1 MSEPAPIN
9 KTDIMKLP
17 QNETSA
23 ADLREIRRAYWL
35 TEQKRILED
44 FFPDRA
50 KLTPQQI
57 RRIQKRARDR
67 QAEID
72 DAESLLQSSGASV
85 VFGPRTSEALVF
97 QLTDTGA
104 AVVTKLPKNPVL
116 LLIGT
121 DDDEDVTEAVIF
133 DICVEIGRAG
143 MERKASF

>member
-1 MSEPAPIN
+1 
-9 KTDIMKLP
+9 MKLP

-23 ADLREIRRAYWL
+23 ADLREIRRAS
-35 TEQKRILED
+35 
-44 FFPDRA
+44 

-57 RRIQKRARDR
+57 RRVQKRARDR
-67 QAEID
+67 L
-72 DAESLLQSSGASV
+72 ESLLQSSGASV

-121 DDDEDVTEAVIF
+121 DDDEDVTEAEIF

>member
-23 ADLREIRRAYWL
+23 ADLREIRRAS
-35 TEQKRILED
+35 
-44 FFPDRA
+44 

-67 QAEID
+67 LLPID
-72 DAESLLQSSGASV
+72 DWAIQSSGASV

-121 DDDEDVTEAVIF
+121 DDDEDVTEAEIF

>member
-1 MSEPAPIN
+1 MSEPAPMN

-23 ADLREIRRAYWL
+23 ADLREIRRAS
-35 TEQKRILED
+35 
-44 FFPDRA
+44 

-57 RRIQKRARDR
+57 RRVQKRARDR
-67 QAEID
+67 L
-72 DAESLLQSSGASV
+72 ESLLQSSGASV

-121 DDDEDVTEAVIF
+121 DDDEDVTEAEIF